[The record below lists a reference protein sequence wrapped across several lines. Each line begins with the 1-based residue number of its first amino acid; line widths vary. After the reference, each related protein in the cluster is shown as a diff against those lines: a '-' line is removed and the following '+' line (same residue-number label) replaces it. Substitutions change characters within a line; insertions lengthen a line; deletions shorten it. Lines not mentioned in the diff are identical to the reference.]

1 MGSKKKQK
9 KFMKDLADPQVR
21 TLEDAFALKDQTPD
35 PEELFCNQD
44 PDGRVVDAVLDRIG
58 SRFSGPHNIA
68 ALTYGERLVL
78 EVNIMLGEVLNGG
91 FHQYLWNSS
100 GDSAEK
106 IKSMLRDIGATLAA
120 GMLERVSGFFPD
132 GRIPE
137 EREERWRLI
146 DDFETRNPGVEL
158 FVEEDRAFY
167 GSEENL
173 SKLLVEYIT
182 NHREE
187 FADPK
192 DDIVR
197 KLKRQQRIRE
207 HLGVEDDPAALEE
220 AEQALRAIEA
230 QLGAIQA
237 EFQQEQLSVI
247 TRLLADGQKKEAI
260 KAYRSAFECSLSEAK
275 AAVEALEE
283 AP

>member
-1 MGSKKKQK
+1 
-9 KFMKDLADPQVR
+9 MKDLADPQVR